1 MIRHGLTL
9 LLLSL
14 APPAAAQDRVSVL
27 IGSHHAGASQSFEG
41 RNPGL
46 ILTWEDRGGLDL
58 SVAAY
63 RNSYGRTSVAALAGL
78 PVAHWRG
85 GAASV
90 VAGLAWYPQDG
101 RDFPVHAG
109 DVVPLVG
116 LQLRHRAAFVL
127 ILPGDGKAADAVI
140 AAGITFQLET
150 RP

>member
-1 MIRHGLTL
+1 MRW
-9 LLLSL
+9 LSL
-14 APPAAAQDRVSVL
+14 FICLLALPSAAQDRVSVL
-27 IGSHHAGASQSFEG
+27 IGSHHAGASQPFEG

-101 RDFPVHAG
+101 RTFTVHAG
-109 DVVPLVG
+109 DVVPLIG
-116 LQLRHRAAFVL
+116 LQLRHRHAFLL

-140 AAGITFQLET
+140 AAGITFRLEP

>member
-1 MIRHGLTL
+1 MTRILVLVFAL
-9 LLLSL
+9 LAL
-14 APPAAAQDRVSVL
+14 PATAQDRLSVL
-27 IGSHHAGASQSFEG
+27 IGSHHAGAAPRVFEG
-41 RNPGL
+41 SNPGL
-46 ILTWEDRGGLDL
+46 ILTWEDRGGLDW

-127 ILPGDGKAADAVI
+127 ILPGDGTAADAVI

>member
-1 MIRHGLTL
+1 MIRILTL
-9 LLLSL
+9 VLALLTL
-14 APPAAAQDRVSVL
+14 PAAAQDRASVL
-27 IGSHHAGASQSFEG
+27 IGSAHIGAAPGAFDG
-41 RNPGL
+41 HNPGL

-58 SVAAY
+58 SVAVY
-63 RNSYGRTSVAALAGL
+63 GNSYGRTSVAAIAGL
-78 PVAHWRG
+78 PVLHWRG

-116 LQLRHRAAFVL
+116 LQLRHHHAFVL